1 MFIDGESSD
10 MVVVSEAASVK
21 GVQLSVPGE
30 LELPMQNW
38 SERSIESLV
47 DERERGQLPAVMDL
61 EGRQKQPGQQT
72 SPLRRRSV
80 EDRAREPTRER
91 PRKRHAPP
99 PPSSA
104 GARANWQKWMMG
116 LTFPKSAKCRLRK
129 KRTYCT
135 QYALKSSRCAWS
147 IGPLEMSRR
156 RKSRGCCALTCAV
169 REPEGEGQGRCLL
182 SWNFAKIMPGCSQR
196 LPNEE

>member
-1 MFIDGESSD
+1 MEPILVEVAMFIDGESSD

-30 LELPMQNW
+30 LELPMQDW

-104 GARANWQKWMMG
+104 GARANWQKWMV
-116 LTFPKSAKCRLRK
+116 LTFPKSAKYRLRK

-156 RKSRGCCALTCAV
+156 RKSEAAV
-169 REPEGEGQGRCLL
+169 HLRSARAGG
-182 SWNFAKIMPGCSQR
+182 
-196 LPNEE
+196 